1 MGSLAMVILRVVMSG
16 CIQKELME
24 LIGDVKCVFILTIKT
39 KSRHTPRMLSNFLT
53 KLKSPLSIVF
63 LTVFLDLLG
72 NGILIPVLPFLLTIK
87 KFGFN
92 VNPSYLL
99 PQDFDANAAFI
110 LFGFLLASYAFGQF
124 LATPILGQMSDKIG
138 RRKVLAF
145 SLAGTCLSYFIF
157 AYGIYTRNIGLLF
170 AARFFDGLTGGNISV
185 AQAIIA
191 DISTPASRTKNFGL
205 IGAAF
210 GLGFIFGPYIGGK
223 LSLPS
228 TSWLNLGFI
237 NLTTPEWF
245 NATTPF
251 IFAGLL
257 AACNV
262 LFVLLALPETNVH
275 IDNLKK
281 IELTKSF
288 QNIMQAFRTK
298 ELKVQF
304 LVNFLYQGGFTFFTT
319 FAGTYFAQKFLFTQG
334 TIGDFYAFI
343 GICVA
348 ITQAVIT
355 RKLAAKYS
363 ERIVLNYS
371 YIFCGVGVLMYLF
384 TPANASNIFWL
395 IGPFFSVFTGLSQA
409 NSISLI
415 SKTTSPEKQG
425 QVLGINSSVQALG
438 QTIPAVLSG
447 FIVGQLESSPTS
459 ASASLVVS
467 AIVIISAGLVFN
479 IFYKPQK
486 LVSL

>member
-1 MGSLAMVILRVVMSG
+1 MSQS
-16 CIQKELME
+16 I
-24 LIGDVKCVFILTIKT
+24 
-39 KSRHTPRMLSNFLT
+39 LT
-53 KLKSPLSIVF
+53 KLKSPLLIVF

-72 NGILIPVLPFLLTIK
+72 NGILIPILPFLLTIK
-87 KFGFN
+87 KFGSEI
-92 VNPSYLL
+92 NPSYLL
-99 PQDFDANAAFI
+99 SQDFDTKSAFI

-124 LATPILGQMSDKIG
+124 LATPILGQISDKIG

-145 SLAGTCLSYFIF
+145 SLAGTCISYFIF
-157 AYGIYTRNIGLLF
+157 AYGIYTRNLGLLF
-170 AARFFDGLTGGNISV
+170 ASRFFDGLTGGNISV
-185 AQAIIA
+185 AQAVIA
-191 DISTPASRTKNFGL
+191 DISTPANRTKNFGL

-223 LSLPS
+223 LSLAN
-228 TSWLNLGFI
+228 TSWLNLGFV
-237 NLTTPEWF
+237 NLTTPSWF

-262 LFVLLALPETNVH
+262 LFVLFALPETNQH
-275 IDNLKK
+275 IDSLKK
-281 IELTKSF
+281 INFTKSF
-288 QNIMQAFRTK
+288 QNITQAFSTK
-298 ELKVQF
+298 GLKVQF

-319 FAGTYFAQKFLFTQG
+319 FAGTYFAQKFLFSQG

-348 ITQAVIT
+348 FTQAVVT
-355 RKLAAKYS
+355 RKLSAKYS
-363 ERIVLNYS
+363 EKTILNYS
-371 YIFCGVGVLMYLF
+371 YILCGLGVIMYLL
-384 TPANASNIFWL
+384 TPASSSSLFWI

-415 SKTTSPEKQG
+415 SKTATQDKQG
-425 QVLGINSSVQALG
+425 QILGINSSVQALA

-447 FIVGQLESSPTS
+447 FIVGQLESNPTS

-467 AIVIISAGLVFN
+467 AIVIIAAGLVFN
-479 IFYKPQK
+479 IFYKSRS
-486 LVSL
+486 LVAA